1 MAEILKEG
9 MLAEVIVLD
18 RNLFEVK
25 PKEILDTKVLVTI
38 MERLSIRGSKR
49 CEVAEAKLKRK

>member
-25 PKEILDTKVLVTI
+25 PKEIL
-38 MERLSIRGSKR
+38 EYESIGYDHGRR
-49 CEVAEAKLKRK
+49 DYLLEEVKGVKWRKLN

>member
-38 MERLSIRGSKR
+38 CLLYTSDAADE
-49 CEVAEAKLKRK
+49 